1 MKMGGKNKIEILLQ
15 LQNALW
21 RRQIS
26 SSSSLVALRRVLP
39 PEKLNHKKNV
49 TLSGVRFLGANQA
62 THFLHSLAA
71 PDTCSMGFNDDNVK
85 QSAVDVH
92 NIIKNHRGS
101 SPEQIERILDKCGIG
116 LTEELVLEV
125 VYRNRSDWKPAY
137 LLSQLIVKQ
146 SVYLSSSLV
155 YNEILDV
162 LGKMRRFEEFHQVFD
177 VMSKRDGFV
186 DEKTYEVLLN
196 RYAAAH
202 KVDEAVGVFERRR
215 EFGVEDD
222 LVAFHGL
229 LMWLCRYKHVEFAEN
244 LLCSRRREFG
254 CNIKAMNIILNGWCV
269 LGNVHEAKRIWK
281 DIIASKCRPDVVS
294 YGTMINALTKKG
306 KLGKA
311 MELYRAMWET
321 GRNLDVKTC
330 NNVIDA
336 LCFKKRI
343 PEALEV
349 FKEMSEKGCSP
360 NVVTY
365 NSLLKHLCKIR
376 RTDKVWELVEEM
388 EHKCGSCSPNDVTFG
403 YLLKYSQKPI
413 DVDAVLERMRKNR
426 CEMTSDLYNLI
437 FRLYVQ
443 WDNEEKMRQ
452 IWSDM
457 ERSGLG
463 PDQRTYTIRI
473 HGLHTKGKNGE
484 ALGYYKEMLSRGM
497 VPEPR
502 TEMLLNQNKAKP
514 RVEDKML
521 RSNLTKDES
530 ESD

>member
-1 MKMGGKNKIEILLQ
+1 MKMGGKSKIEILLQ

-21 RRQIS
+21 RRHIS
-26 SSSSLVALRRVLP
+26 SSSSLFFLRRVLP
-39 PEKLNHKKNV
+39 PEKPDHKNNI
-49 TLSGVRFLGANQA
+49 TLPGFRFLGVNQA

-71 PDTCSMGFNDDNVK
+71 PGASSNDNVK
-85 QSAVDVH
+85 QSTTAVDDVH

-101 SPEQIERILDKCGIG
+101 SSEEIERILGKCGIG
-116 LTEELVLEV
+116 LTEELVLGV
-125 VYRNRSDWKPAY
+125 LNWNRSDWRPAY
-137 LLSQLIVKQ
+137 LLYQLIIQQ

-155 YNEILDV
+155 FNEILDV
-162 LGKMRRFEEFHQVFD
+162 LGKMRRFEEFHQLFD
-177 VMSKRDGFV
+177 EMSSRDGFV
-186 DEKTYEVLLN
+186 DEKTYDVLLN

-215 EFGVEDD
+215 EFGIEDD

-229 LMWLCRYKHVEFAEN
+229 LMWLCRYKHVEFAET
-244 LLCSRRREFG
+244 LLSSRRREFG
-254 CNIKAMNIILNGWCV
+254 CDIKAMNIILNGWCV

-306 KLGKA
+306 KVGKA

-321 GRNLDVKTC
+321 GRNPDVKIC
-330 NNVIDA
+330 NNIIDA

-349 FKEMSEKGCSP
+349 FREMGEKGCLP

-376 RTDKVWELVEEM
+376 RTEKVWELVEEM
-388 EHKCGSCSPNDVTFG
+388 EHKGSCCSPNDVTFG
-403 YLLKYSQKPI
+403 YLLKYSQKPK
-413 DVDAVLERMRKNR
+413 DVEAVLERMRKNR
-426 CEMTSDLYNLI
+426 CEMTSDLYNLM

-443 WDNEEKMRQ
+443 WENEDKVRE
-452 IWSDM
+452 IWGKM

-473 HGLHTKGKNGE
+473 HGLHTKGKIKE
-484 ALGYYKEMLSRGM
+484 ALSHFQEMLSRGM

-502 TEMLLNQNKAKP
+502 TEMLLNQNKTKP
-514 RVEDKML
+514 RVEDKMFS
-521 RSNLTKDES
+521 SNLTKEES

>member
-1 MKMGGKNKIEILLQ
+1 MGGKNKIEILFQ
-15 LQNALW
+15 LQSALS
-21 RRQIS
+21 RRRI
-26 SSSSLVALRRVLP
+26 SSLVDFRRVFP
-39 PEKLNHKKNV
+39 PETPNHKNNI
-49 TLSGVRFLGANQA
+49 TLSRFHFLG
-62 THFLHSLAA
+62 THFLHSLGA
-71 PDTCSMGFNDDNVK
+71 PDKFPNRFNDDKDK
-85 QSAVDVH
+85 QSALDVH
-92 NIIKNHRGS
+92 NIIKHHRGS
-101 SPEQIERILDKCGIG
+101 SPEEIKRILDKCGID

-125 VYRNRSDWKPAY
+125 VNRNRSDWKPAY
-137 LLSQLIVKQ
+137 ILSQLVVKQ
-146 SVYLSSSLV
+146 SVHLSSSML

-177 VMSKRDGFV
+177 EMSKRDGFV
-186 DEKTYEVLLN
+186 NEKTYEVLLN

-202 KVDEAVGVFERRR
+202 KVDEAVGVFERRK
-215 EFGVEDD
+215 EFGIDDD

-229 LMWLCRYKHVEFAEN
+229 LMWLCRFKHVEFAET
-244 LLCSRRREFG
+244 LFCSRRREFG
-254 CNIKAMNIILNGWCV
+254 CDIKAMNMILNGWCV
-269 LGNVHEAKRIWK
+269 LGNVHEAKRFWK

-311 MELYRAMWET
+311 MELYRAMWDT
-321 GRNLDVKTC
+321 RRNPDVKIC

-349 FKEMSEKGCSP
+349 FREISEKGPDP

-376 RTDKVWELVEEM
+376 RTEKVWELVEEM
-388 EHKCGSCSPNDVTFG
+388 ELKGGSCSPNDVTFS
-403 YLLKYSQKPI
+403 YLLKYSQRSK
-413 DVDAVLERMRKNR
+413 DVDIVLERMAKNK
-426 CEMTSDLYNLI
+426 CEMTSDLYNLM

-443 WDNEEKMRQ
+443 WDKEEKVRE
-452 IWSDM
+452 IWSEM

-473 HGLHTKGKNGE
+473 HGLHTKGKIGE
-484 ALGYYKEMLSRGM
+484 ALSYFQEMMSKGM

-502 TEMLLNQNKAKP
+502 TEMLLNQNKTKP

-521 RSNLTKDES
+521 RSNLTSEES

>member
-1 MKMGGKNKIEILLQ
+1 MGGKNKIEILFQ
-15 LQNALW
+15 LQNALC
-21 RRQIS
+21 RRRIS
-26 SSSSLVALRRVLP
+26 PSSSLVALRRVFP
-39 PEKLNHKKNV
+39 SEKPNHNKNI
-49 TLSGVRFLGANQA
+49 TLSGFRFLGVNQA
-62 THFLHSLAA
+62 AHFLHSLAA
-71 PDTCSMGFNDDNVK
+71 PDRNSTGFNDDQDK
-85 QSAVDVH
+85 QSVVDVN
-92 NIIKNHRGS
+92 NILKNHRES
-101 SPEQIERILDKCGIG
+101 SPEEIERILDKCGIV
-116 LTEELVLEV
+116 LTEEVVLEV
-125 VYRNRSDWKPAY
+125 VNRNLSDWRPAY
-137 LLSQLIVKQ
+137 ILYQLILKQ

-177 VMSKRDGFV
+177 EMSMRDGV
-186 DEKTYEVLLN
+186 ADEKTYEVLLN

-202 KVDEAVGVFERRR
+202 KVDEAVAVFERRR
-215 EFGVEDD
+215 EFGIEDD

-229 LMWLCRYKHVEFAEN
+229 LMWLCRYKHVEFAET
-244 LLCSRRREFG
+244 LFCSRRNKFG
-254 CNIKAMNIILNGWCV
+254 CNIKVMNLILNGWCV
-269 LGNVHEAKRIWK
+269 LGNVHEAKRVWK

-321 GRNLDVKTC
+321 GRNPDVKIC

-349 FKEMSEKGCSP
+349 FKEMTKKGCFP

-388 EHKCGSCSPNDVTFG
+388 EHKGGSCSPNEVTFG
-403 YLLKYSQKPI
+403 YLLKFSQKPK
-413 DVDAVLERMRKNR
+413 DVEAVLERMVKNR
-426 CEMTSDLYNLI
+426 CEMTSDLYNLM

-443 WDNEEKMRQ
+443 WDSEEKVRE
-452 IWSDM
+452 IWSEM

-463 PDQRTYTIRI
+463 PDQRTYTIRV
-473 HGLHTKGKNGE
+473 HGLHTKGKIGE
-484 ALGYYKEMLSRGM
+484 ALGYYQEMLSRGM

-502 TEMLLNQNKAKP
+502 TEMLLNQNKTKP
-514 RVEDKML
+514 
-521 RSNLTKDES
+521 KDEDNALIYNRTK
-530 ESD
+530 EE

>member
-1 MKMGGKNKIEILLQ
+1 MGGKNKIEILLK

-26 SSSSLVALRRVLP
+26 SSSSSLVVLRRVLP
-39 PEKLNHKKNV
+39 PEKPNHENHT
-49 TLSGVRFLGANQA
+49 TLSGFRFLGTNQV
-62 THFLHSLAA
+62 HSLAA
-71 PDTCSMGFNDDNVK
+71 HDNVK
-85 QSAVDVH
+85 QSAVDDVH

-101 SPEQIERILDKCGIG
+101 SSEEIERILGKCGIE

-125 VYRNRSDWKPAY
+125 VTRNRSDWRPAY
-137 LLSQLIVKQ
+137 VLFQLIVKQ

-162 LGKMRRFEEFHQVFD
+162 LWKMKRFEEFHQVFD
-177 VMSKRDGFV
+177 EMSKRDGFIN
-186 DEKTYEVLLN
+186 EKTYVVLLN

-215 EFGVEDD
+215 EFGIEDD

-229 LMWLCRYKHVEFAEN
+229 LMWLCRYKHVEFAET

-254 CNIKAMNIILNGWCV
+254 CDIKAMNIILNGWCV

-321 GRNLDVKTC
+321 GRNLDVKIC

-343 PEALEV
+343 PEALQV
-349 FKEMSEKGCSP
+349 FKEMGDKGCFP

-376 RTDKVWELVEEM
+376 RTGKVWELVEEM
-388 EHKCGSCSPNDVTFG
+388 EHKGGSCSPNDVTFG
-403 YLLKYSQKPI
+403 YLLKYSQKPK
-413 DVDAVLERMRKNR
+413 DVEDVLERMRKNR
-426 CEMTSDLYNLI
+426 CEMTSDLYNLM

-443 WDNEEKMRQ
+443 WDNEERVREIWGKM
-452 IWSDM
+452 
-457 ERSGLG
+457 EKSGLG

-473 HGLHTKGKNGE
+473 HGLHTKGKIGQ
-484 ALGYYKEMLSRGM
+484 ALSYFQEMMSRGM

-502 TEMLLNQNKAKP
+502 TEMLLNQNKTKP

-521 RSNLTKDES
+521 RSNLTKEDES
-530 ESD
+530 END

>member
-1 MKMGGKNKIEILLQ
+1 MRVKNKIEILFQ
-15 LQNALW
+15 LQNVI
-21 RRQIS
+21 RRRRIS
-26 SSSSLVALRRVLP
+26 SSPSSATLRRVSP
-39 PEKLNHKKNV
+39 PEKQNRKNSIS
-49 TLSGVRFLGANQA
+49 LSGFRFLGINKAA
-62 THFLHSLAA
+62 HFLHSLAA
-71 PDTCSMGFNDDNVK
+71 PSRNSTDFNDDEHK
-85 QSAVDVH
+85 QSVSDVH
-92 NIIKNHRGS
+92 NIVKNHRES
-101 SPEQIERILDKCGIG
+101 SPEEVERILCKCGIV
-116 LTEELVLEV
+116 LTEEIVLDVINLNKSEW
-125 VYRNRSDWKPAY
+125 RPAY
-137 LLSQLIVKQ
+137 LLSRLIRKQ
-146 SVYLSSSLV
+146 SVQLSSSLL

-162 LGKMRRFEEFHQVFD
+162 LGKFRRFEEAHQVFD
-177 VMSKRDGFV
+177 EMSEREGLV

-202 KVDEAVGVFERRR
+202 KVEEAVGVFERRR
-215 EFGVEDD
+215 EFGLEDD

-229 LMWLCRYKHVEFAEN
+229 LMWLCRYKHVEFAET
-244 LLCSRRREFG
+244 LFVSRRREFG
-254 CNIKAMNIILNGWCV
+254 CDIKTMNIVLNGWCV
-269 LGNVHEAKRIWK
+269 LGNVHEAKRVWR

-321 GRNLDVKTC
+321 GRNPDVKIC

-349 FKEMSEKGCSP
+349 FKEMSERGCSP

-376 RTDKVWELVEEM
+376 RTEKVWELLEEM
-388 EHKCGSCSPNDVTFG
+388 EDKGGTCSPNDVTFG
-403 YLLKYSQKPI
+403 YLLKHSQKPT
-413 DVDAVLERMRKNR
+413 DVEVVLERMEKNK
-426 CEMTSDLYNLI
+426 CEMTSDLYNLM

-443 WDNEEKMRQ
+443 WDDEEKARE
-452 IWSDM
+452 IWSEM

-473 HGLHTKGKNGE
+473 HGLHAKGRVGE
-484 ALGYYKEMLSRGM
+484 AMRNYQEMMSKGM
-497 VPEPR
+497 MPEPR
-502 TEMLLNQNKAKP
+502 TEMLLNQSKAKP
-514 RVEDKML
+514 KEEDEKLRVN
-521 RSNLTKDES
+521 STKQES